1 MYSKK
6 KPNTLV
12 LQSLQFKQSNC
23 QFPSNLH
30 LNAQYN
36 SHAKLSI
43 SSAGLSQSVCVGGGE
58 KGSSW
63 TFGYPLVWG
72 ISAVQLSSVTY
83 FPDFPQ
89 TNGDIHFSAEKPR
102 NIFTSKA
109 PRRWGDLEKQ
119 DQDQNAQ
126 G

>member
-43 SSAGLSQSVCVGGGE
+43 SSVGLTQRVHVGGRGRLRLNLWIATGLGE
-58 KGSSW
+58 LCCPAELSDLFFWFPSNK
-63 TFGYPLVWG
+63 WG
-72 ISAVQLSSVTY
+72 
-83 FPDFPQ
+83 
-89 TNGDIHFSAEKPR
+89 H
-102 NIFTSKA
+102 
-109 PRRWGDLEKQ
+109 
-119 DQDQNAQ
+119 
-126 G
+126 